1 MGSILIL
8 GNSSSAFLMG
18 CTRYSSIHFTLGYR
32 TPSGLK
38 TNEISSASV
47 KYSLTTTEFVS
58 NPLEQYMGEEQT
70 QKSPNMQ
77 SETVKFFSLGGVED
91 VTRNMYLYEYKDQ
104 ILIVDCGL
112 GFPDETMLGVDLLLP
127 DITYLL
133 HACLP
138 EGRAKK
144 KIVGMLLTHGHEDH
158 IGGLPY
164 ILPQLPSFPI
174 YGSPLTAAL
183 ANEKLTEFNAQPVVQ
198 AVPFTHDNIHINDF
212 TITFIHVTHSIPDAA
227 HLFIETPVGNFYHGA
242 DYKFDLT
249 PADRK
254 RTEFLK
260 IAQAAQK
267 GITALLSDC
276 LGSDRPGFTPSEEI
290 LTQNFEKT
298 MRESKGKVV
307 ITTTASNVSRLNQA
321 IEAAEKL
328 NRKVCFVGRSIIKT
342 KQLAQKLGYL
352 HIKRGTEIQIDALPR
367 YQSHQVMLLVAGS
380 QGQENS
386 AMTRI
391 AEGEHKDI
399 RLQPNDLVIL
409 SADPIPGNELAVSS
423 LVDEIAKK
431 GATVMYS
438 DIASGSFHVSGHG
451 SSGDHMLLISL
462 TQPRFLLPISGT
474 YRHMIA
480 YRNLAEK
487 MQYKSNQ
494 IFLLE
499 NGQEVVFTAQH
510 AKIGK
515 KIAVKNVYVDEVSG
529 EELERYVVRDRERL
543 AQEGV
548 LILLVEI
555 NASNS
560 QLASKPEIIMRGTAL
575 SESSKADLT
584 KFLQKEI
591 GQALSNQKGH
601 VTNWAYI
608 RRIIGDVAERHL
620 FKKFHSRPLVLPV
633 VIEV

>member
-1 MGSILIL
+1 MIKEQSQK
-8 GNSSSAFLMG
+8 A
-18 CTRYSSIHFTLGYR
+18 
-32 TPSGLK
+32 
-38 TNEISSASV
+38 EI
-47 KYSLTTTEFVS
+47 
-58 NPLEQYMGEEQT
+58 
-70 QKSPNMQ
+70 MQ
-77 SETVKFFSLGGVED
+77 PGTVKFLSLGGVED
-91 VTRNMYLYEYKDQ
+91 VTRNMYLYEFKDQ
-104 ILIVDCGL
+104 ILIVDCGI

-133 HACLP
+133 HTCMP
-138 EGRAKK
+138 EGKAKK

-158 IGGLPY
+158 IGGLPF

-198 AVPFTHDNIHINDF
+198 TVRFTNGNIQIGDF
-212 TITFIHVTHSIPDAA
+212 KITFIHVTHSIPDAT

-254 RTEFLK
+254 RTEILK
-260 IAQAAQK
+260 IAQAAQR

-276 LGSDRPGFTPSEEI
+276 LGAERPGFTPSEEM

-298 MRESKGKVV
+298 MRECQGKVF
-307 ITTTASNVSRLNQA
+307 ITTNSSNVSRLNQA

-328 NRKVCFVGRSIIKT
+328 NRKVCFVGRSIIKA
-342 KQLAQKLGYL
+342 KQIAQKLGYL
-352 HIKRGTEIQIDALPR
+352 HIKRGTEIQIEALPH
-367 YQSHQVMLLVAGS
+367 YKSNQVMLLVAGS

-386 AMTRI
+386 AMNRI
-391 AEGEHKDI
+391 AEGEHKAI
-399 RLQPNDLVIL
+399 GLQPNDMVIF

-423 LVDEIAKK
+423 LVDSIAKK

-462 TQPRFLLPISGT
+462 TQPKFLLPISGT

-480 YRNLAEK
+480 YRDLCEK
-487 MQYKSNQ
+487 MNYKRNQ
-494 IFLLE
+494 IFLIE
-499 NGQEVVFTAQH
+499 NGQEVVFTAQQ

-515 KIAVKNVYVDEVSG
+515 KIEVKNVYIDEVSG
-529 EELERYVVRDRERL
+529 EELESYVVRDRERL
-543 AQEGV
+543 AQEGA

-560 QLASKPEIIMRGTAL
+560 QLARKPEVIMRGTSL
-575 SESSKADLT
+575 SESSKEDLA
-584 KFLQKEI
+584 KLLQKEI
-591 GQALSNQKGH
+591 AKVLSNQKGH
-601 VTNWAYI
+601 VTNWVHI
-608 RRIIGDVAERHL
+608 RRVIGDVAESHI
-620 FKKFHSRPLVLPV
+620 FKKFHSQPLIFPV

>member
-1 MGSILIL
+1 M
-8 GNSSSAFLMG
+8 A
-18 CTRYSSIHFTLGYR
+18 T
-32 TPSGLK
+32 
-38 TNEISSASV
+38 
-47 KYSLTTTEFVS
+47 
-58 NPLEQYMGEEQT
+58 EQT
-70 QKSPNMQ
+70 QKTEKMQ
-77 SETVKFFSLGGVED
+77 PETVKFLSLGGEED

-133 HACLP
+133 ENCMP
-138 EGRAKK
+138 EDKAKK

-164 ILPQLPSFPI
+164 ILPQLPSFPL

-183 ANEKLTEFNAQPVVQ
+183 ANEKLTESHTQPLVQ
-198 AVPFTHDNIHINDF
+198 AVPFTPGTMQIGDF

-249 PADRK
+249 PADQK

-276 LGSDRPGFTPSEEI
+276 LGAERPGFTPSEEM

-298 MRESKGKVV
+298 MREAKGKVF
-307 ITTTASNVSRLNQA
+307 ITTNSSNVSRLNQA

-328 NRKVCFVGRSIIKT
+328 NRKVCFVGRSIVKA
-342 KQLAQKLGYL
+342 KQIAQKLGYL
-352 HIKRGTEIQIDALPR
+352 HIKRGTEIQIDALSN
-367 YQSHQVMLLVAGS
+367 YKSNQVMLLVAGS

-399 RLQPNDLVIL
+399 RLQPNDMVIL
-409 SADPIPGNELAVSS
+409 SADPIPGNELAVNS
-423 LVDEIAKK
+423 LVDAIAKK

-462 TQPRFLLPISGT
+462 TQPKFLLPISGT

-480 YRNLAEK
+480 YRTLGEK
-487 MQYKSNQ
+487 MNYKRNQ
-494 IFLLE
+494 IFLIE
-499 NGQEVVFTAQH
+499 NGQEVVFTAQQ

-515 KIAVKNVYVDEVSG
+515 KFEVKKVYVDEVSG
-529 EELERYVVRDRERL
+529 EELESYVIRDRERL

-560 QLASKPEIIMRGTAL
+560 QLARKPEVIMRGTSL
-575 SESSKADLT
+575 SESKEDLA
-584 KFLQKEI
+584 KILQKEI
-591 GQALSNQKGH
+591 AKALSNQKGT
-601 VTNWAYI
+601 VTNRVYV
-608 RRIIGDVAERHL
+608 RRIVGDVAERYI
-620 FKKFHSRPLVLPV
+620 FKKFHSQPLVLPV

>member
-1 MGSILIL
+1 MTK
-8 GNSSSAFLMG
+8 A
-18 CTRYSSIHFTLGYR
+18 
-32 TPSGLK
+32 
-38 TNEISSASV
+38 
-47 KYSLTTTEFVS
+47 
-58 NPLEQYMGEEQT
+58 QT
-70 QKSPNMQ
+70 QKTEEMQ
-77 SETVKFFSLGGVED
+77 LETVKFLSLGGEED

-133 HACLP
+133 QNSMP
-138 EGRAKK
+138 EGKAKK

-164 ILPQLPSFPI
+164 IVPQLPSFPL

-183 ANEKLTEFNAQPVVQ
+183 ANEKLTEFHTGPSVQ
-198 AVPFTHDNIHINDF
+198 AVPFTPGTMQIGDF

-276 LGSDRPGFTPSEEI
+276 LGAERPGFTPSEEM

-298 MRESKGKVV
+298 MRDYQGKVF
-307 ITTTASNVSRLNQA
+307 ITTNSSNVSRLNQA

-328 NRKVCFVGRSIIKT
+328 NRKVCFVGRSIIKA
-342 KQLAQKLGYL
+342 KRIAQKLGYL
-352 HIKRGTEIQIDALPR
+352 HIKRGTEIQIDQIPHF
-367 YQSHQVMLLVAGS
+367 QSNQVMLLVAGS

-391 AEGEHKDI
+391 AGGEFKEI
-399 RLQPNDLVIL
+399 RLQPNDIVIF

-423 LVDEIAKK
+423 LVDAIAKK
-431 GATVMYS
+431 GATVLYS

-462 TQPRFLLPISGT
+462 TQPKFLLPISGT

-480 YRNLAEK
+480 YRTLCEK
-487 MQYKSNQ
+487 MNYKRNQ
-494 IFLLE
+494 IFLVE

-515 KIAVKNVYVDEVSG
+515 KIEVKNVYVDEVSG
-529 EELERYVVRDRERL
+529 EELEGYVIRDRERL

-548 LILLVEI
+548 VILLVEI
-555 NASNS
+555 NASTC
-560 QLASKPEIIMRGTAL
+560 QLARKPDIIMRGTAL
-575 SESSKADLT
+575 PESKEDLT
-584 KFLQKEI
+584 KFLHKEI
-591 GQALSNQKGH
+591 ARALSNQKGTI
-601 VTNWAYI
+601 TNRVYI
-608 RRIIGDVAERHL
+608 RRIIGDVAERYI
-620 FKKFHSRPLVLPV
+620 FKKFHSQPLVLPV

>member
-1 MGSILIL
+1 M
-8 GNSSSAFLMG
+8 A
-18 CTRYSSIHFTLGYR
+18 
-32 TPSGLK
+32 
-38 TNEISSASV
+38 
-47 KYSLTTTEFVS
+47 
-58 NPLEQYMGEEQT
+58 EEQT
-70 QKSPNMQ
+70 QQTKKLQP
-77 SETVKFFSLGGVED
+77 ETLTFLSLGGAED
-91 VTRNMYLYEYKDQ
+91 VTRNMYIYEYQDQ

-127 DITYLL
+127 DISYLL
-133 HACLP
+133 HTCMP
-138 EGRAKK
+138 EGKAKK

-158 IGGLPY
+158 IGGLPF
-164 ILPQLPSFPI
+164 ILPQLPSFPL

-183 ANEKLTEFNAQPVVQ
+183 ANEKLTEFNTKPVVQ
-198 AVPFTHDNIHINDF
+198 TVQFTDGNIQIGDF
-212 TITFIHVTHSIPDAA
+212 KITFIHVTHSIPDAT
-227 HLFIETPVGNFYHGA
+227 HLFIETPAGNFYHGA

-254 RTEFLK
+254 RAEFPK

-276 LGSDRPGFTPSEEI
+276 LGAERPGFTPSEEM

-298 MRESKGKVV
+298 MRESKGKVF
-307 ITTTASNVSRLNQA
+307 ITTNSSNVSRLNQA

-328 NRKVCFVGRSIIKT
+328 NRKVCFVGRSIVKA
-342 KQLAQKLGYL
+342 KQIAQKLGYL
-352 HIKRGTEIQIDALPR
+352 HIKRGTEIQIDAL
-367 YQSHQVMLLVAGS
+367 SHYKSNQVMLLVAGS

-399 RLQPNDLVIL
+399 RLQPDDMVIL

-423 LVDEIAKK
+423 LVDAIAKK

-462 TQPRFLLPISGT
+462 TQPKFLLPISGT

-480 YRNLAEK
+480 YRDLSERMN
-487 MQYKSNQ
+487 YKRNQ

-499 NGQEVVFTAQH
+499 NGQEIVFTAQQ

-515 KIAVKNVYVDEVSG
+515 KIEVKNVYVDEVSG
-529 EELERYVVRDRERL
+529 EELASYVVRDRERL

-555 NASNS
+555 NAANS
-560 QLASKPEIIMRGTAL
+560 QLASKPEVIMRGISL
-575 SESSKADLT
+575 SEAAKADLT

-591 GQALSNQKGH
+591 AKVLANQKGH
-601 VTNWAYI
+601 VTNWVHI
-608 RRIIGDVAERHL
+608 RRLIGDIAERQL
-620 FKKFHSRPLVLPV
+620 FKKFHSQPLVLPI

>member
-1 MGSILIL
+1 MVEAQKQKIEKMQLESLK
-8 GNSSSAFLMG
+8 FL
-18 CTRYSSIHFTLGYR
+18 
-32 TPSGLK
+32 
-38 TNEISSASV
+38 A
-47 KYSLTTTEFVS
+47 
-58 NPLEQYMGEEQT
+58 
-70 QKSPNMQ
+70 
-77 SETVKFFSLGGVED
+77 LGGEED
-91 VTRNMYLYEYKDQ
+91 VTRNMYLYEFQDQ

-112 GFPDETMLGVDLLLP
+112 GFPDETMFGVDLLLP

-133 HACLP
+133 DACLP
-138 EGRAKK
+138 EGKATK

-158 IGGLPY
+158 TGALPF
-164 ILPQLPSFPI
+164 ILPQLPSFPL

-183 ANEKLTEFNAQPVVQ
+183 ANDKLAEFKLQPVVQ
-198 AVPFTHDNIHINDF
+198 TVQFTDGVLQLGAF
-212 TITFIHVTHSIPDAA
+212 TIAFIHVTHSIPDAA

-249 PADRK
+249 PADQK

-267 GITALLSDC
+267 GIMALISDC
-276 LGSDRPGFTPSEEI
+276 LGADRPGFTPSEEM

-298 MRESKGKVV
+298 MREAKGKVV
-307 ITTTASNVSRLNQA
+307 ITTNASNVSRLNQA

-328 NRKVCFVGRSIIKT
+328 NRKVCFVGRSIIKA
-342 KQLAQKLGYL
+342 KQLAQRLGYL
-352 HIKRGTEIQIDALPR
+352 HIKPGTEIQLDALPR
-367 YQSHQVMLLVAGS
+367 YQRHQIMLLVAGS

-391 AEGEHKDI
+391 AEGEHKEI

-423 LVDEIAKK
+423 LVDAIAKK

-462 TQPRFLLPISGT
+462 TQPKFLLPISGT

-480 YRNLAEK
+480 YRDLAEK
-487 MQYKSNQ
+487 MQYKRNQ
-494 IFLLE
+494 IFIVE
-499 NGQEVVFTAQH
+499 NGQEVFFNAQRV
-510 AKIGK
+510 KIGK
-515 KIAVKNVYVDEVSG
+515 KIVVKNVYVDEVSG
-529 EELERYVVRDRERL
+529 EELESYVVRDRERL

-555 NASNS
+555 NASS
-560 QLASKPEIIMRGTAL
+560 SRLASKPEVIMRGTAL
-575 SESSKADLT
+575 SESSKQTLT
-584 KFLQKEI
+584 KGLQKEI
-591 GQALSNQKGH
+591 AKALSHQKGH
-601 VTNWAYI
+601 VTNWVHV

-620 FKKFHSRPLVLPV
+620 FQHFHIRPLVLPIA
-633 VIEV
+633 IEV

>member
-1 MGSILIL
+1 
-8 GNSSSAFLMG
+8 
-18 CTRYSSIHFTLGYR
+18 
-32 TPSGLK
+32 
-38 TNEISSASV
+38 
-47 KYSLTTTEFVS
+47 
-58 NPLEQYMGEEQT
+58 
-70 QKSPNMQ
+70 
-77 SETVKFFSLGGVED
+77 
-91 VTRNMYLYEYKDQ
+91 
-104 ILIVDCGL
+104 
-112 GFPDETMLGVDLLLP
+112 
-127 DITYLL
+127 
-133 HACLP
+133 
-138 EGRAKK
+138 
-144 KIVGMLLTHGHEDH
+144 MLLTHGHEDH
-158 IGGLPY
+158 IGGLPF

-198 AVPFTHDNIHINDF
+198 TVRFTNGNIQIGDF
-212 TITFIHVTHSIPDAA
+212 KITFIHVTHSIPDTT

-254 RTEFLK
+254 RAEFLK

-276 LGSDRPGFTPSEEI
+276 LGAERPGFTPSEEM

-298 MRESKGKVV
+298 MRECQGKVF
-307 ITTTASNVSRLNQA
+307 ITTNSSNVSRLNQA

-328 NRKVCFVGRSIIKT
+328 NRKVCFVGRSIIKA
-342 KQLAQKLGYL
+342 KQIAQKLGYL
-352 HIKRGTEIQIDALPR
+352 HIKRGTEIQIDALPHFK
-367 YQSHQVMLLVAGS
+367 SNQVMLLVAGS

-386 AMTRI
+386 AMNRI
-391 AEGEHKDI
+391 AEGEHKAI
-399 RLQPNDLVIL
+399 GLQPNDMVIF

-423 LVDEIAKK
+423 LVDSIAKK

-462 TQPRFLLPISGT
+462 TQPKFLLPISGT

-480 YRNLAEK
+480 YRDLCEK
-487 MQYKSNQ
+487 MNYKRNQ
-494 IFLLE
+494 IFLIE
-499 NGQEVVFTAQH
+499 NGQEVVFTAQQ

-515 KIAVKNVYVDEVSG
+515 KIEVKNVYIDEVSG
-529 EELERYVVRDRERL
+529 EELESYVVRDRERL
-543 AQEGV
+543 AQEGA

-560 QLASKPEIIMRGTAL
+560 QLARKPEVIMRGTSL
-575 SESSKADLT
+575 SESSKEDLANL
-584 KFLQKEI
+584 LQKEI
-591 GQALSNQKGH
+591 AKVLSNQKGH
-601 VTNWAYI
+601 VTNWVHI
-608 RRIIGDVAERHL
+608 RRVIGDVAESHI
-620 FKKFHSRPLVLPV
+620 FKKLHSQPLILPV

>member
-1 MGSILIL
+1 M
-8 GNSSSAFLMG
+8 A
-18 CTRYSSIHFTLGYR
+18 T
-32 TPSGLK
+32 
-38 TNEISSASV
+38 
-47 KYSLTTTEFVS
+47 
-58 NPLEQYMGEEQT
+58 EQT
-70 QKSPNMQ
+70 QKTEKMQ
-77 SETVKFFSLGGVED
+77 PETIKFLSLGGEED

-133 HACLP
+133 QNSMP
-138 EGRAKK
+138 EGKAKK

-164 ILPQLPSFPI
+164 ILPQLPSFPL

-183 ANEKLTEFNAQPVVQ
+183 ANEKLTEFHTQPLVQ
-198 AVPFTHDNIHINDF
+198 AVPFTPGTLQIGDF

-249 PADRK
+249 PADQK

-276 LGSDRPGFTPSEEI
+276 LGAERPGFTPSEEM
-290 LTQNFEKT
+290 LTQNFEKA
-298 MRESKGKVV
+298 MRDYQGKVF
-307 ITTTASNVSRLNQA
+307 ITTNSSNVSRLNQA

-328 NRKVCFVGRSIIKT
+328 NRKVCFVGRSIIKV
-342 KQLAQKLGYL
+342 KRIAQKLGYL
-352 HIKRGTEIQIDALPR
+352 HIKRGTEIQIDQIPH
-367 YQSHQVMLLVAGS
+367 YKSNQVMLLVAGS

-391 AEGEHKDI
+391 AGGEFKEI
-399 RLQPNDLVIL
+399 RLQPNDMVIF

-423 LVDEIAKK
+423 LVDTIAKK

-462 TQPRFLLPISGT
+462 TRPKFLLPISGT

-480 YRNLAEK
+480 YRSLGEK
-487 MQYKSNQ
+487 MNYKRNQ
-494 IFLLE
+494 IFLIE
-499 NGQEVVFTAQH
+499 NGQEVVFTAQQ

-515 KIAVKNVYVDEVSG
+515 KIEVKNVYVDEVSG
-529 EELERYVVRDRERL
+529 EELESYVIRDRERL

-555 NASNS
+555 NASTS
-560 QLASKPEIIMRGTAL
+560 QLARKPEVIMRGTSL
-575 SESSKADLT
+575 SESREDLT
-584 KFLQKEI
+584 KILHKEI
-591 GQALSNQKGH
+591 AKALSNQKGT
-601 VTNWAYI
+601 VTNRVYI
-608 RRIIGDVAERHL
+608 RRIVGDVAERYI
-620 FKKFHSRPLVLPV
+620 FKKFHSQPLVLPV